1 MSIETAADAIRSKVS
16 SGGLDSTVKFDCG
29 SDGVIF
35 VDGSEV
41 VTEDKAA
48 DCTIKLSLDTL
59 EGLPAR
65 RWVPGHGEPA
75 TDLAPLR
82 QTRDYLGWLAQ
93 TIRAGAESGQDM
105 TELFQTPIP
114 PRFAGLAL
122 VKEEFRRS
130 VVHLFPAAERAVL
143 EAARAKASR

>member
-59 EGLPAR
+59 EGLID
-65 RWVPGHGEPA
+65 GSENA
-75 TDLAPLR
+75 T
-82 QTRDYLGWLAQ
+82 
-93 TIRAGAESGQDM
+93 GAFMMGKIKVEGDM
-105 TELFQTPIP
+105 GVAMKLSQ
-114 PRFAGLAL
+114 
-122 VKEEFRRS
+122 
-130 VVHLFPAAERAVL
+130 VL
-143 EAARAKASR
+143 